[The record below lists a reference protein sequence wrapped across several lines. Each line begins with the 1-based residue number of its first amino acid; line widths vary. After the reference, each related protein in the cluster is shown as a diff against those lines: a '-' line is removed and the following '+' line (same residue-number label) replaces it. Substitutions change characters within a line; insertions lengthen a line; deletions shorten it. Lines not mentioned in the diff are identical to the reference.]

1 LNFCKAN
8 TLESNKNKIEGRK
21 NSNSFGIDIVNTQSS
36 SINNNNQMKV
46 NNYLGSK
53 EDINIL
59 GLNKFPLNLEV
70 EV

>member
-1 LNFCKAN
+1 L
-8 TLESNKNKIEGRK
+8 S
-21 NSNSFGIDIVNTQSS
+21 SFFEEYFIFDVLSIGI
-36 SINNNNQMKV
+36 